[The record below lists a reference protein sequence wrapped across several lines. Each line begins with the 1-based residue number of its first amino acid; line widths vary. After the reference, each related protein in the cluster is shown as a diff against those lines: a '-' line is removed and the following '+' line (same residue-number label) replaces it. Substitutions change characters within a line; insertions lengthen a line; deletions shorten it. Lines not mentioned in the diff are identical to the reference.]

1 MKESNIY
8 DIDGELIRRGDQGA
22 FTLEETEELV
32 DKLTKKVQE
41 NPDNQVYKVYLN
53 NAQKWL
59 FKLYNEMKPEDVMKR
74 MTFLQNSV
82 DEAKTAASEAEQKQL
97 EEINNAIENLKKAYD
112 SESENTDVDTPEEP
126 GEQQLDRPVES
137 PVAIAPLTDV
147 SSELNMDEYV
157 QFSELPV
164 SDETS
169 KEPIEEIKDGE

>member
-59 FKLYNEMKPEDVMKR
+59 FNLYNNMSREDLMKR
-74 MTFLQNSV
+74 MSFLQTSV
-82 DEAKTAASEAEQKQL
+82 DEAKNTANEAEQKQL
-97 EEINNAIENLKKAYD
+97 
-112 SESENTDVDTPEEP
+112 
-126 GEQQLDRPVES
+126 
-137 PVAIAPLTDV
+137 
-147 SSELNMDEYV
+147 
-157 QFSELPV
+157 
-164 SDETS
+164 
-169 KEPIEEIKDGE
+169 